1 MGDIYSKASLVLIW
15 LGPAASVEPSLF
27 GLLREFENVRSMN
40 QETQT
45 LLSTQIYQVLQ
56 ANALLDS
63 FKAMYERS
71 WFQRIWTLQEVALA
85 KDSLVICGDSK
96 ISWSLLVYA
105 IDQLRAAENST
116 GVYGNFSEFDSA
128 ISAHQIMVQCLLPG
142 PQVRST
148 MNPNPDRP
156 VTQLLMMSLLRRA
169 TEPKDH
175 IFGLYSILQRL
186 GANLLPPDYER
197 STDQIFTEAARLAIE
212 KDKSLWILDFIDGIE
227 EKQHWPSWV
236 PTWVQMMGPGPIE
249 VNALHPGAAG
259 DSRPRYKFSEDS
271 RRLTLRGKIVDKI
284 MMKAERSPWFGVRYQ
299 FDWEDMHI
307 PALQERENSI
317 KAFQEWITV
326 FHVFKLMARNTPA
339 NRYGDDSQH
348 IIAFIRVLLQDFTVV
363 PGSVRNVHELLRGF
377 SNWQLYLSATN
388 PGSSMPMPQLM
399 ARLEPPSYDPSSLP
413 EWSSDLT
420 KTNEWNIYEAIQQ
433 DPSAALF
440 HDHVALSTRVKLFF
454 ITENGYYGTA
464 SATIECNDH
473 VVLVSGL
480 QVPLIVRPTEE
491 GPGHYK
497 LLGPAFVHGMMS
509 GELWPEAEE
518 DLMDLTIV

>member
-15 LGPAASVEPSLF
+15 LGPAASVDPSLF
-27 GLLREFENVRSMN
+27 RFFHEFEGLRSMD
-40 QETQT
+40 QETQAF
-45 LLSTQIYQVLQ
+45 LSTQLYRALQ
-56 ANALLDS
+56 ASDLLES
-63 FKAMYERS
+63 LIAVYQRS

-105 IDQLRAAENST
+105 IDQLRVAENSI
-116 GVYGNFSEFDSA
+116 GVYGNFSVFDSA

-142 PQVRST
+142 PQISSA

-156 VTQLLMMSLLRRA
+156 VTQLLVMSLRRRA

-186 GANLLPPDYER
+186 GTNLPPPDYER
-197 STDQIFTEAARLAIE
+197 DINQIFTEAARLAIE
-212 KDKSLWILDFIDGIE
+212 KDNSLWILDFIDGIE
-227 EKQHWPSWV
+227 ERQHWPSWV
-236 PTWVQMMGPGPIE
+236 PTWVTMMGPGPIE
-249 VNALHPGAAG
+249 VNAFHPGAAG

-299 FDWEDMHI
+299 LDWEDMLI
-307 PALQERENSI
+307 PSLQQRENSI
-317 KAFQEWITV
+317 KAFQEWITF
-326 FHVFKLMARNTPA
+326 FHAFKMMARNTPA

-363 PGSVRNVHELLRGF
+363 PDSLRNVHELLRGF

-413 EWSSDLT
+413 DWLSDLT
-420 KTNEWNIYEAIQQ
+420 QTNEWNIYEAIQQ

-440 HDHVALSTRVKLFF
+440 HTHVALGTRAKLFF
-454 ITENGYYGTA
+454 VTENGYYGTT
-464 SATIECNDH
+464 SATIECNDY

-480 QVPLIVRPTEE
+480 QVPLIVRPIE
-491 GPGHYK
+491 GEAGHYK
-497 LLGPAFVHGMMS
+497 LLGPAFVNGMMS
-509 GELWPEAEE
+509 GELWPEADE